1 MFYRAAR
8 RLNEGNN
15 VGEKSEFTEEKAEH
29 NREAF
34 FGQGLGKKEPSRCQG
49 NFGNVRER
57 ARNSK
62 KIRIFVS
69 EEITCVIEE
78 ESLRCAVGKDS
89 SPDSAVC
96 VVRIC
101 AVFTCVFSDA

>member
-34 FGQGLGKKEPSRCQG
+34 FGQGLGKKEPSRCQE

-78 ESLRCAVGKDS
+78 
-89 SPDSAVC
+89 
-96 VVRIC
+96 
-101 AVFTCVFSDA
+101 